1 MNKYFERIFIWKNIN
16 NISFYYKIKQNTQQL
31 PKNNFIVFSYK
42 LFAKSSMFWSL
53 ILDKTSS
60 ICTIFEGSFLPFTWY
75 PFSYFSFFLL
85 WNIVLTYLA
94 LAWLGFISHHGLSRH
109 SFQQI
114 IRFIVN
120 NCKYNN
126 DYQFLS

>member
-94 LAWLGFISHHGLSRH
+94 LAWLGFISHHGLSTH

-114 IRFIVN
+114 ITFIIN

>member
-94 LAWLGFISHHGLSRH
+94 LAWLGFISHHGLSTY

-114 IRFIVN
+114 ITFIIN